1 MAWRIISLILFIAG
15 IFAMPLWPYSRNWS
29 VYAPGFCWFLAV
41 LTFLI
46 SIFARR
52 GSEIWKNRGQG

>member
-1 MAWRIISLILFIAG
+1 MFFLIGLAV
-15 IFAMPLWPYSRNWS
+15 MPLWPYSQNWS
-29 VYAPGFCWFLAV
+29 VFAPGFCWFVAV
-41 LTFLI
+41 LMILI